1 MLRIVLAVLHLFA
14 LGFGMASI
22 EARARAAR
30 RLESPNA
37 LRDVFIA
44 DSWWGFSALL
54 WVSTG
59 LWRWLGATE
68 KATTYYTTNHV
79 FLAKMGFLAV
89 ILALELSPMVTL
101 IRWRIGHRR
110 AALPPLQILAR
121 KGRRIAQIS
130 LMQELLVMAMVA
142 AAVLMARGYGAN

>member
-1 MLRIVLAVLHLFA
+1 MLRIALAVLHLFA

-59 LWRWLGATE
+59 LWRWLAGTE
-68 KATTYYTTNHV
+68 KATEYYTTNHA
-79 FLAKMGFLAV
+79 FLAKMGLLV
-89 ILALELSPMVTL
+89 LILTLEIWPMVTL
-101 IRWRIGHRR
+101 IRWRIGYRR
-110 AALPPLQILAR
+110 SALPPMQILAP
-121 KGRRIAQIS
+121 KGRQIARIS
-130 LMQELLVMAMVA
+130 MVQELLVMAMVV
-142 AAVLMARGYGAN
+142 AAVLTARGYGAS

>member
-14 LGFGMASI
+14 LGFGIASI

-54 WVSTG
+54 WVGTG

-68 KATTYYTTNHV
+68 KATAYYTTNHV
-79 FLAKMGFLAV
+79 FLAKMGFLVV
-89 ILALELSPMVTL
+89 ILVLELWPMVTL

-130 LMQELLVMAMVA
+130 LLQELLVMAMVV
-142 AAVLMARGYGAN
+142 AAVWMARGYGAS